1 MSEARAPLRYDW
13 NDIVYFLAVARHKN
27 LGRAAKV
34 LRVDH
39 TTVSRR
45 VRELER
51 SLGANLFKR
60 SRTGFTL
67 TEIGTRLMR
76 HAEGMEN
83 QANALT
89 ETVGVGSDAG
99 GAVRI
104 ATMEGIGSFYL
115 TARLGAF
122 RERHPG
128 ILVELI
134 TDTRTLDLTRRE
146 AEIFVTFFR
155 PPGRGLQTAK
165 AGEFRVSLFASEAYL
180 ARHGHPSKTADLEA
194 HDFIDFVDEYISV
207 NENKWLSDV
216 YRPAN
221 TVFRSTSL
229 VAQYA
234 AVTSGQGIAMLP
246 SFVAANNPSLKPVL
260 PKLSTVRDIWIS
272 THDDTLHVSRIK
284 EVVKFLQR
292 QIQEDQDFLRGG
304 ATHDGDDRVRLK

>member
-1 MSEARAPLRYDW
+1 MSEARALLRYDW

-34 LRVDH
+34 LKVDH
-39 TTVSRR
+39 TTVGRR

-60 SRTGFTL
+60 SRTGFAL
-67 TEIGTRLMR
+67 TEIGTRLLR

-89 ETVGVGSDAG
+89 ETVGVGVDAG

-122 RERHPG
+122 RQQHPG
-128 ILVELI
+128 IQVELI
-134 TDTRTLDLTRRE
+134 TDTRMLDLTRRE
-146 AEIFVTFFR
+146 AEVFVTFFR
-155 PPGRGLQTAK
+155 PPGRSLQTTK
-165 AGEFRVSLFASEAYL
+165 AGEFRVSLFASDAYV
-180 ARHGHPSKTADLEA
+180 ARHGEPKKTADLEP
-194 HDFIDFVDEYISV
+194 HDFIDFIDEYISV
-207 NENKWLSDV
+207 SENRWLSDV

-221 TVFRSTSL
+221 IVFRSTSL

-246 SFVAANNPSLKPVL
+246 SFVAANNPSLTPVL
-260 PKLSTVRDIWIS
+260 PELSTVRDIWIS
-272 THDDTLHVSRIK
+272 THEDTLHVSRVK

-292 QIQEDQDFLRGG
+292 QIKDDQDFLRGG
-304 ATHDGDDRVRLK
+304 GGRGVDDRVQLR